1 VFWMGKRRETNPAWA
16 LWQENFSMKTMERE
30 KTRERR
36 RCYIGSHW
44 RRGRRARLGDGTSRG
59 KGGEESRS
67 VYSFESV

>member
-1 VFWMGKRRETNPAWA
+1 
-16 LWQENFSMKTMERE
+16 MKTMERE